1 MKKELLETQK
11 NSSKEQNRM
20 AGFIATGKASKT
32 EKYEMYLKNGGNLS
46 NQEFFCT
53 NDRVQNS
60 DNRSNRDSPNE
71 LLGKIVEDFKQ
82 ENTEAVKEQLNQL
95 AEGLYKCIPTTNIP
109 VLSDKAI
116 DLMITLFFG
125 LLEEGKKT
133 SDYGNLT
140 MSHALGLMKKRK
152 LNAFFKKLPSES
164 IAKDQYNVLFS
175 YEGENFKNIVI
186 ELTRDCLEKV
196 VQLEKVT
203 SRIGEGAEKPD
214 KMMN

>member
-1 MKKELLETQK
+1 M
-11 NSSKEQNRM
+11 
-20 AGFIATGKASKT
+20 
-32 EKYEMYLKNGGNLS
+32 
-46 NQEFFCT
+46 
-53 NDRVQNS
+53 
-60 DNRSNRDSPNE
+60 
-71 LLGKIVEDFKQ
+71 
-82 ENTEAVKEQLNQL
+82 
-95 AEGLYKCIPTTNIP
+95 
-109 VLSDKAI
+109 LSDKAI

-140 MSHALGLMKKRK
+140 ISHAFGLMKKRK